1 MFFRGIFK
9 WYFQGYF
16 QIQNIVHYFMFY
28 SLSFFLSFLHLGL
41 KESMYFI
48 LEFIPLCLN
57 FGIVEIGKTPFYLLC
72 YYKQCN
78 IQSNLQCF

>member
-1 MFFRGIFK
+1 MFSGVYLRGIFRGIFK
-9 WYFQGYF
+9 YKILCIILCF
-16 QIQNIVHYFMFY
+16 IL
-28 SLSFFLSFLHLGL
+28 SLFFFLFLHLGL

-57 FGIVEIGKTPFYLLC
+57 FDIVEIGKTPFYLLC